1 MKKGLRIVQDFK
13 MNGRS
18 IQLWVF
24 LLPSSSFSLTTFYN
38 IVKFHFLSQPW
49 QETDEQNLWDPQ
61 KMPNKQNKKEAGS
74 DLFEK
79 SELSQDRVKKK
90 EDI

>member
-1 MKKGLRIVQDFK
+1 MKKGLRIVQGFK

-38 IVKFHFLSQPW
+38 IVKFHFLSRPW

-79 SELSQDRVKKK
+79 SELSQDRVEKK